1 MRSFPHYKQPDSKD
15 CGPTCLKIIAKH
27 YHKTIPLHQI
37 REISG
42 TQRSGSSLLGLSNA
56 AEAIGFRSLGVKISL
71 NDLTEAPL
79 PCILHWN
86 KNHYVVLYKISQEN
100 GNWKFWK
107 KRKRERR
114 EVGSTEWEA
123 GSGKHGVGSGKR
135 EAGSEV
141 KTSKQSSDSHLPAS
155 NPKNTKYTFHVSD
168 PAHGLLKY
176 TQEEFLKHWIG
187 NNATEETEEG
197 IALLLEPTPK
207 FYEESSSPSGRAGEG
222 TLGFKFLSTYILKY
236 KSFLIQLVIGLVAAS
251 LLQLIFPFLTQS
263 IVDVGIKN
271 QDLHFIYL
279 ILFAQIFLFIGRT
292 SIEVIRSWIL
302 LHLSTRI
309 NISLISDFFIKLMN
323 LPIAFFDTRMTGD
336 ILQRI
341 NDHRRIEQ
349 ILTTSSLNVLFSMVN
364 LVVFGVVLAY
374 YSLSIFAIFLIGSIL
389 YFLWIAVFLKK
400 RKDLDYKRFSQV
412 SQEQSKVIELINGMQ
427 EIKLHNA
434 EKQKRWG
441 WEFLQARLFK
451 ISIAGLALEQYQ
463 SVGSGFINEL
473 KNILI
478 TVLSAKLVIDG
489 EITLGMMLAISY
501 IVGQLNSPIS
511 QLINFVR
518 EIQDA
523 KISLDRLS
531 EIHNKEDEE
540 KHDGS
545 KITEIPVNSDIQLSG
560 VSFRYIGSDQMVLKD
575 LDLEIP
581 ANKVTAIVGVS
592 GSGKTTLMK
601 MLLKFYDPI
610 EGEIYLRR
618 KLEAGSTEHGAERTL
633 NSQFPSSCFHLKNI
647 SQKAWRNECGVVMQE
662 GYIFNDTIANN
673 IAVGEDYV
681 DKEKL
686 AHAVDVANIKEFIET
701 LPLSYNTKIG
711 MEGVGLSTGQK
722 QRLLIARA
730 VYKNPNFLFFDEAT
744 SALDANNEKT
754 IMEKLEV
761 FFENKTVVVIAHRLS
776 TVKNAHQIVVLD
788 NGKIIEKGTHA
799 ALVKLKGEYFNLV
812 KNQLELGN

>member
-1 MRSFPHYKQPDSKD
+1 MNIFPYYKQPDSKD
-15 CGPTCLKIIAKH
+15 CGPTCLKIIAK
-27 YHKTIPLHQI
+27 YYKKTIPLQEL
-37 REISG
+37 RVISE
-42 TQRSGSSLLGLSNA
+42 TQRNGSSMLNLSDA
-56 AEAIGFRSLGVKISL
+56 AEEIGFRSLGVKINL
-71 NDLTEAPL
+71 KDLSQAPL

-86 KNHYVVLYKISQEN
+86 NNHYVVLYKI
-100 GNWKFWK
+100 
-107 KRKRERR
+107 
-114 EVGSTEWEA
+114 
-123 GSGKHGVGSGKR
+123 
-135 EAGSEV
+135 
-141 KTSKQSSDSHLPAS
+141 
-155 NPKNTKYTFHVSD
+155 KNEKYFLSD
-168 PAHGLLKY
+168 PAYGLVKY
-176 TQEEFLKHWIG
+176 SQVEFLKNWIG
-187 NNATEETEEG
+187 NNANPETEEG
-197 IALLLEPTPK
+197 ISLLLEPTPK
-207 FYEESSSPSGRAGEG
+207 FYSNHFGSDEKI
-222 TLGFKFLSTYILKY
+222 LGLRFLFTYLLKY
-236 KSFLIQLVIGLVAAS
+236 KSFIIQLIIGLLAAS
-251 LLQLIFPFLTQS
+251 VLQLIFPFLTQS

-309 NISLISDFFIKLMN
+309 NISLISDFFIKLMS

-349 ILTTSSLNVLFSMVN
+349 ILTTSSLNVLFSLVN
-364 LVVFGVVLAY
+364 LGVFGIVLAY

-389 YFLWIAVFLKK
+389 YFLWIAIFLKK

-463 SVGSGFINEL
+463 SVGSNFINEL

-518 EIQDA
+518 EVQDA

-540 KHDGS
+540 KPDGQN
-545 KITEIPVNSDIQLSG
+545 ITEIPKNSNINLSS

-581 ANKVTAIVGVS
+581 SNKVTAIVGVS

-610 EGEIYLRR
+610 DGTIKIGNYD
-618 KLEAGSTEHGAERTL
+618 
-633 NSQFPSSCFHLKNI
+633 LKNI

-754 IMEKLEV
+754 IMEKLNV

-788 NGKIIEKGTHA
+788 KGKIIEKGTHA
-799 ALVKLKGEYFNLV
+799 ALVKQKGEYFHLV

>member
-1 MRSFPHYKQPDSKD
+1 MKKFPFHKQPDSKD

-27 YHKTIPLHQI
+27 YKRAPSLQQI
-37 REISG
+37 RELSE
-42 TQRSGSSLLGLSNA
+42 TMRTGSNLLNLSNA
-56 AEAIGFRSLGVKISL
+56 SELLGFRTLGVKISL
-71 NDLTEAPL
+71 QKLQEVPL

-86 KNHYVVLYKISQEN
+86 KNHYVVLYKI
-100 GNWKFWK
+100 K
-107 KRKRERR
+107 KKIF
-114 EVGSTEWEA
+114 
-123 GSGKHGVGSGKR
+123 
-135 EAGSEV
+135 
-141 KTSKQSSDSHLPAS
+141 
-155 NPKNTKYTFHVSD
+155 YVSD

-176 TQEEFLKHWIG
+176 SQEDFLKYWIG
-187 NNATEETEEG
+187 NNATENTEEG

-207 FYEESSSPSGRAGEG
+207 FYDSDFNDKEKS
-222 TLGFKFLSTYILKY
+222 LGFSFLSKYLFRYKKFLVQ
-236 KSFLIQLVIGLVAAS
+236 LIIGLLAGS

-271 QDLHFIYL
+271 QDIHFIYL
-279 ILFAQIFLFIGRT
+279 ILFAQLALFVGRT
-292 SIEVIRSWIL
+292 SIEVIRGWIL

-341 NDHRRIEQ
+341 NDHKRIER

-364 LVVFGVVLAY
+364 LIIFGFVLAY
-374 YSLSIFAIFLIGSIL
+374 YSLTIFTIFLVGSFL
-389 YFLWIAVFLKK
+389 YFLWIIIFLKK
-400 RKDLDYKRFSQV
+400 RRNLDYKRFSQI

-451 ISIAGLALEQYQ
+451 VSIESLALEQYQ

-489 EITLGMMLAISY
+489 EITLGMMLAITY

-511 QLINFVR
+511 QLINFIR
-518 EIQDA
+518 EVQDA
-523 KISLDRLS
+523 KISLERLS

-540 KHDGS
+540 KADDQ
-545 KITEIPVNSDIQLSG
+545 KITEIPKNLDLALSN
-560 VSFRYIGSDQMVLKD
+560 VSFRYIGSDQLVLRD
-575 LDLEIP
+575 LDLHIP
-581 ANKVTAIVGVS
+581 ANKITAIVGAS

-601 MLLKFYDPI
+601 LLLKFYDPNKGQI
-610 EGEIYLRR
+610 KIGN
-618 KLEAGSTEHGAERTL
+618 HD
-633 NSQFPSSCFHLKNI
+633 LKNV
-647 SQKAWRNECGVVMQE
+647 SQKSWRYECGVVMQE
-662 GYIFNDTIANN
+662 GYLFSDTIANN
-673 IAVGEDYV
+673 VAVGVDYV
-681 DKEKL
+681 DKKKL
-686 AHAVDVANIKEFIET
+686 AHAVDVANIKEFIES

-754 IMEKLEV
+754 ILEKLDV
-761 FFENKTVVVIAHRLS
+761 FFKDKTVVVIAHRLS

-788 NGKIIEKGTHA
+788 DGKIIEKGTHKE
-799 ALVKLKGEYFNLV
+799 LVKQKGSYYHLV